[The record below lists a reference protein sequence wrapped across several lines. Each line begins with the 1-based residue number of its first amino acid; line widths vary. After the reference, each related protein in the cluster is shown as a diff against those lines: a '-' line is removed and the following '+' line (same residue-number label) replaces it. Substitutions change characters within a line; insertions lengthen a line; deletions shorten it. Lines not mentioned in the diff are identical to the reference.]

1 MKNDK
6 KKINLKFFFIKLIS
20 ITLAIIIIISFI
32 YNTIFADKIDSLFQ
46 ILQFSKKENRGEI
59 VIKIRSELNKAIAKD
74 QILYKE
80 DAILLNK
87 LLNKFKLKITFH
99 NVSCKIK

>member
-6 KKINLKFFFIKLIS
+6 KEINLKFFFIKLIS

-87 LLNKFKLKITFH
+87 LLNK
-99 NVSCKIK
+99 IKKEIDEAK

>member
-1 MKNDK
+1 MKNDNK
-6 KKINLKFFFIKLIS
+6 EINLKFFFIKLIS

-59 VIKIRSELNKAIAKD
+59 IIKIRSEVNKAIAKD

-87 LLNKFKLKITFH
+87 LLY
-99 NVSCKIK
+99 KIKKEIDEAK

>member
-87 LLNKFKLKITFH
+87 LLNK
-99 NVSCKIK
+99 IKKEIDEAK

>member
-1 MKNDK
+1 MKNNK
-6 KKINLKFFFIKLIS
+6 KESNLRFFLIKLIS

-59 VIKIRSELNKAIAKD
+59 IIKIRSELSKAIAKD
-74 QILYKE
+74 QILHKE

-87 LLNKFKLKITFH
+87 LLNK
-99 NVSCKIK
+99 IKKEIDEAK

>member
-6 KKINLKFFFIKLIS
+6 KEINLKFFFIKLIS

-46 ILQFSKKENRGEI
+46 ILQFSKKENRGDI

-87 LLNKFKLKITFH
+87 LLNK
-99 NVSCKIK
+99 IKKEIDEAK

>member
-1 MKNDK
+1 MKNNNK
-6 KKINLKFFFIKLIS
+6 EINLKFFFIKLIS

-59 VIKIRSELNKAIAKD
+59 IIKIRSELNKAIAKD

-87 LLNKFKLKITFH
+87 LLNK
-99 NVSCKIK
+99 IKKEIDEAK